1 MAFEFYLDLKNTIQ
15 NKQLKNFEDSLF
27 QQENERDFISGGIDS
42 YSDFYAK
49 IADLRSK

>member
-27 QQENERDFISGGIDS
+27 QQENERDF
-42 YSDFYAK
+42 YAK